1 MSNTKHFQLIKSAH
15 MSEKTMLAA
24 EKNNQI
30 VFKVRPEAT
39 KQQIKLA
46 VEKLYDV
53 AVVAVNTVKA
63 KGKVKSFKQIKGK
76 RADFKKAY
84 VTLADGDDINFFDQA
99 SAE

>member
-1 MSNTKHFQLIKSAH
+1 MSVSNLYKLITAAH
-15 MSEKTMLAA
+15 VSEKTMLAS

-39 KQQIKLA
+39 KLQILQA

-53 AVVAVNTVKA
+53 KVRAVNTVMN
-63 KGKVKSFKQIKGK
+63 KGKKKSFKQVQGK
-76 RADFKKAY
+76 RADSKKAY
-84 VTLADGDDINFFDQA
+84 VTLEEGNDINFFEQA